1 MLDGKFLIAEEKYK
15 MIINKKEIVC
25 FGNHSRVYFKDKGY
39 LCSAL
44 KSKKKDAVDNGEKVK
59 ILKKVSEMI
68 DILDNNESIIIFKQ
82 KDKILMRYA
91 FS

>member
-44 KSKKKDAVDNGEKVK
+44 KSKKKDAVDNEIKPAS
-59 ILKKVSEMI
+59 ILKHGLLEVNKW
-68 DILDNNESIIIFKQ
+68 KQ
-82 KDKILMRYA
+82 
-91 FS
+91 